1 MLKKYHTRWEP
12 TKVEEKELEDLIF
25 KAFERFG
32 KPLRAREIAKFA
44 GIPAEN
50 RADLRR
56 KLKELA
62 EAGKLVK
69 IKGAKFAPP
78 GLLNFTV
85 GKLCVLREGFGFVD
99 PEGGGKG
106 VFVAGR
112 NMAGAMNGD
121 KVVVEILKKDRRK
134 EGKVV
139 AVLERAVRKV
149 VGKVEKSAGSCFVVP
164 DDVRIRY
171 NILLPQRDCEKV
183 KNRDYVV
190 VEIVSYPTKTKAPV
204 GRVLEVLGKESPAL
218 DVEVVI
224 RRFELPVEFPP
235 EVLREA
241 DSIPETVEEGEIARR
256 VDLREQLSF
265 TIDGEDAKDFDDAVA
280 VEKLKDGYRLFVHI
294 ADVSYYV
301 REGTAL
307 DAEAYRRGTSVYF
320 PDRCIPM
327 LPEKLSNGVCSL
339 KEGADRLTFT
349 CEMLIDG
356 TGTVRDFKIYESVI
370 RSKARLTYRLAQR
383 MLDGDPGAV
392 SSYPDIAE
400 ALKVMHELAEILYAK
415 RYKRGSLDFDLP
427 EPVIVL
433 NAEGEPVDIYRAVR
447 LWSHRIIEEFM
458 IVANETV
465 ASFMFWADYPAI
477 YRVHEAPDPEKL
489 AEFVR
494 FVRSMGVKAPHFKGD
509 IRPGMLQSI
518 LKEVEGKPEE
528 KLVNYLMLRTM
539 ARAKYSPDNIGH
551 FGLASSHY
559 THFTSPI
566 RRYADLVLHRLVK
579 KAIKGGFAFEEIS
592 RWESKLEKICKH
604 ITERSIRA
612 EEAERD
618 VVELKKLR
626 YAGAHVGEVF
636 EAVVTGVTDRGLY
649 VETVEQLIPGFIHV
663 SKMKGDYYIHMPR
676 HYQMVGERRG
686 EVFRMGD
693 RLLVRL
699 LSVDISGRKAEFEV
713 VKNLSWSER

>member
-1 MLKKYHTRWEP
+1 
-12 TKVEEKELEDLIF
+12 
-25 KAFERFG
+25 
-32 KPLRAREIAKFA
+32 
-44 GIPAEN
+44 
-50 RADLRR
+50 
-56 KLKELA
+56 
-62 EAGKLVK
+62 
-69 IKGAKFAPP
+69 
-78 GLLNFTV
+78 
-85 GKLCVLREGFGFVD
+85 
-99 PEGGGKG
+99 
-106 VFVAGR
+106 
-112 NMAGAMNGD
+112 
-121 KVVVEILKKDRRK
+121 
-134 EGKVV
+134 
-139 AVLERAVRKV
+139 
-149 VGKVEKSAGSCFVVP
+149 
-164 DDVRIRY
+164 
-171 NILLPQRDCEKV
+171 
-183 KNRDYVV
+183 
-190 VEIVSYPTKTKAPV
+190 
-204 GRVLEVLGKESPAL
+204 
-218 DVEVVI
+218 
-224 RRFELPVEFPP
+224 
-235 EVLREA
+235 
-241 DSIPETVEEGEIARR
+241 
-256 VDLREQLSF
+256 
-265 TIDGEDAKDFDDAVA
+265 
-280 VEKLKDGYRLFVHI
+280 
-294 ADVSYYV
+294 
-301 REGTAL
+301 
-307 DAEAYRRGTSVYF
+307 
-320 PDRCIPM
+320 
-327 LPEKLSNGVCSL
+327 
-339 KEGADRLTFT
+339 
-349 CEMLIDG
+349 MLIDG
-356 TGTVRDFKIYESVI
+356 TGTVRDFKIYESII

-465 ASFMFWADYPAI
+465 ASFMFWAGYPAI

-509 IRPGMLQSI
+509 IRPGVLQSI

-592 RWESKLEKICKH
+592 RWESRLEKICKH